1 MDYSNRRHFS
11 RVNTQQEVNLDF
23 GAKKYKHSV
32 SNLSLSGMF
41 VQGQSEQ
48 KTGDTCEIWL
58 QRSVSEAKI
67 KAAGR
72 VVRVA
77 EDGMALKFTFMPIDS
92 FLFLQTLLQYEA
104 GDSKL
109 LAAQPVSRI
118 AFEEDNALL
127 LYN

>member
-1 MDYSNRRHFS
+1 MNYSNRRHFS
-11 RVNTQQEVNLDF
+11 RVNMQQEVSLDF

-48 KTGDTCEIWL
+48 KTGDTCAIWL
-58 QRSVSEAKI
+58 KRSASDAEI
-67 KAAGR
+67 RAAGS

-77 EDGMALKFTFMPIDS
+77 ENGMALKFTFMPIDS
-92 FLFLQTLLQYEA
+92 FLFLQTLLQHEA
-104 GDSKL
+104 DDNML

-127 LYN
+127 LYS